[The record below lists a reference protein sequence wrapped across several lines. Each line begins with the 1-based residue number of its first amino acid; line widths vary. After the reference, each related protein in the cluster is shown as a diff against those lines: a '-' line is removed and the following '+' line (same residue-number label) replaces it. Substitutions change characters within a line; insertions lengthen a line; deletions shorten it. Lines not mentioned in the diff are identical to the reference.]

1 MNSKS
6 QQILFMSQTQT
17 KIPQISE
24 ETRFI
29 LSEVEKRFSQLETII
44 KSEARLSAA
53 IPETL
58 QPTEVCN
65 RLGWSRSKFE
75 QFKRDGLFRTFK
87 IGGKVYVYTTDLVAL
102 FPKDFHQK

>member
-1 MNSKS
+1 MYPKQATNP
-6 QQILFMSQTQT
+6 L
-17 KIPQISE
+17 ISE

-29 LSEVEKRFSQLETII
+29 LSEVEKRFSQLEIII

-58 QPTEVCN
+58 QPSDVCN

-87 IGGKVYVYTTDLVAL
+87 IGGKVYVYTSDLVAL
-102 FPKDFHQK
+102 FPKDFHKK

>member
-1 MNSKS
+1 MYSK
-6 QQILFMSQTQT
+6 QATN
-17 KIPQISE
+17 PPISD

-29 LSEVEKRFSQLETII
+29 LSEVEKRFSQLESII

-58 QPTEVCN
+58 QPSDVCN

-87 IGGKVYVYTTDLVAL
+87 IGGKVYVYTSDLVAL
-102 FPKDFHQK
+102 FPKDFHQKQN

>member
-1 MNSKS
+1 MFQAQGKNP
-6 QQILFMSQTQT
+6 LT
-17 KIPQISE
+17 SE
-24 ETRFI
+24 EARFI
-29 LSEVEKRFSQLETII
+29 LSEVEKRFSQLEIII

-58 QPTEVCN
+58 QPSEVCH

-87 IGGKVYVYTTDLVAL
+87 IGGKVYVYTSDLMAL
-102 FPKDFHQK
+102 FPKDFHK

>member
-1 MNSKS
+1 MQK
-6 QQILFMSQTQT
+6 QQAQ
-17 KIPQISE
+17 IPQISDE
-24 ETRFI
+24 ARFI
-29 LSEVEKRFSQLETII
+29 LSEVEKKFSQLELII

-87 IGGKVYVYTTDLVAL
+87 IGGKVYVYTSDLMAL
-102 FPKDFHQK
+102 FPKDFHK